1 MTTPPD
7 KIKAFIL
14 NHVSAH
20 PGNIVTY
27 TAQHFRISRM
37 TAHRHLQMLIR
48 EAKVLKTGTTRQS
61 RYYLI
66 DAPFKTLSFK
76 IKDKSDEFSI
86 WKTYFEPTISQ
97 FKKNI
102 YTICEYGFTEIFNN
116 AKDHSNG
123 TLIKASMQWQKN
135 SIKLTIADNGIGIFR
150 KIEQAFH
157 LEKKENAIL
166 ELAKGK
172 VTTDPE
178 NHTGE
183 GIFFSSQAF
192 DYFSIQA
199 NELLY
204 MRDNI
209 QHDWYLKAADHKTEG
224 TMVEMILNL
233 NSHQNI
239 IDIFRQY
246 QNPETLSFDRTHIL
260 VELSKLGDER
270 YISRSQAKRITTG
283 LEKFNHITLDFKNIE
298 AVGQGFVDEVFRV
311 FKNKHPTIT
320 IDYVHTNKEVLF
332 MIQRSTN
339 FSQNPF

>member
-1 MTTPPD
+1 
-7 KIKAFIL
+7 
-14 NHVSAH
+14 
-20 PGNIVTY
+20 
-27 TAQHFRISRM
+27 
-37 TAHRHLQMLIR
+37 
-48 EAKVLKTGTTRQS
+48 
-61 RYYLI
+61 
-66 DAPFKTLSFK
+66 
-76 IKDKSDEFSI
+76 
-86 WKTYFEPTISQ
+86 
-97 FKKNI
+97 
-102 YTICEYGFTEIFNN
+102 
-116 AKDHSNG
+116 
-123 TLIKASMQWQKN
+123 
-135 SIKLTIADNGIGIFR
+135 
-150 KIEQAFH
+150 
-157 LEKKENAIL
+157 
-166 ELAKGK
+166 
-172 VTTDPE
+172 
-178 NHTGE
+178 
-183 GIFFSSQAF
+183 
-192 DYFSIQA
+192 
-199 NELLY
+199 